1 MGISDEINDWINKK
15 GNMEIPS
22 IDIAFK
28 LLEKVRDK
36 QDREAFDIVLRIYE
50 RGAKVDT
57 EEQLIAMSIIS
68 DAYRIGCIIFK

>member
-1 MGISDEINDWINKK
+1 MKRNI
-15 GNMEIPS
+15 EIPT
-22 IDIAFK
+22 IDVAFK

-36 QDREAFDIVLRIYE
+36 QEKEAFEMVIRIYE
-50 RGAKVDT
+50 QGAKVES